1 MRVTFGSLAGDNQHP
16 YNVSMTKTNTRSHL
30 FVSYSRS
37 DRIAVDK
44 LVSDLRQRGYVLWM
58 DVDERGIEPGED
70 WQRELTK
77 QMSASEGVIAC
88 ISPDFLAS
96 PYCPV
101 EIAQAQQENKP
112 IYPVIVRRL
121 SDERGLATIGLGRV
135 QYADLTQNYATGLQK
150 LLVALPPPQS
160 PYRNIVRRIGLI
172 AAIIAVLIVF
182 FGGIS
187 LAVRQGFISVQPTL
201 TSVPPTATVA
211 LQNYDISVVISYFV
225 VDAPDA
231 VPQSDADAVIERF
244 AKALDQQLNSELSGG
259 QLNLSYKMDGPA
271 GVTRITGKDAQARQQ
286 SAISVLNDRS
296 AKVAIYGVIH
306 YDSTTKQMQLQP
318 EFYVSADRYFNDAQE
333 LTGNYKFG
341 KQVPADSLDERGKL
355 NARVSALS
363 YVMTGLFE
371 HMTQQFDG
379 ALKSYQAALD
389 VPNWDETDGKDIV
402 YMLIGNSNM
411 KLAEKAAR
419 QCDRNTVLARAEAAE
434 AAYKQSVIISPD
446 FARVYAGL
454 ANVYAVRALWLPED
468 NDQCASQKINTE
480 ALKQAEQYIA
490 DYQAKADATLT
501 DEDKG
506 VQRKILLTEVQVHFL
521 LWAIQD
527 DQARSDDQNP
537 EYLAMLKAVNKI
549 VQNYTSNSDST
560 WASPVMEAYLFR
572 GQAEYARRKFR
583 DALDDYGQAVNVY
596 DTVAKDKTIT
606 TQLISPDRAMTAYG
620 YSGDAYFKLGDY
632 VEAGRQYAEAITIAK
647 AQNNSTAL
655 ASYQARQ
662 QKADS
667 QARATETYAA
677 PSDIPNVTATAT
689 S

>member
-1 MRVTFGSLAGDNQHP
+1 
-16 YNVSMTKTNTRSHL
+16 MTKTNTRSHL

-44 LVSDLRQRGYVLWM
+44 LVADLRQRGYVLWM

-101 EIAQAQQENKP
+101 EIAQAQHENKP

-121 SDERGLATIGLGRV
+121 SDERGLASIGLERV
-135 QYADLTQNYATGLQK
+135 QYADLTQNYAAGLQK
-150 LLVALPPPQS
+150 LLVALPSPQS
-160 PYRNIVRRIGLI
+160 PFRNIVRRTGFI
-172 AAIIAVLIVF
+172 AAIITVLVIF
-182 FGGIS
+182 FVGIS

-201 TSVPPTATVA
+201 TPIPPTATVA

-231 VPQSDADAVIERF
+231 VSQSDADAVIERF
-244 AKALDQQLNSELSGG
+244 AKALDQQLSSELGST
-259 QLNLSYKMDGPA
+259 LNLSYKMDGPA

-286 SAISVLNDRS
+286 AAISVLNDRS

-306 YDSTTKQMQLQP
+306 YDATTKQMQLQP

-341 KQVPADSLDERGKL
+341 KEVPADSLDERGKL
-355 NARVSALS
+355 NARVTALS

-389 VPNWDETDGKDIV
+389 VPNWDEGDGKDIV

-419 QCDRNTVLARAEAAE
+419 QCDRSTVLAKADDAE
-434 AAYKQSVIISPD
+434 AAYQQSVSISPD

-468 NDQCASQKINTE
+468 NDQCANQKINTE
-480 ALKQAEQYIA
+480 ALKQAEQYIEQ
-490 DYQAKADATLT
+490 YQAKADAALT

-527 DQARSDDQNP
+527 KAARSDENNT
-537 EYLAMLKAVNKI
+537 EYEAMLKAVNKI
-549 VQNYTSNSDST
+549 VQNYSSNSDST

-572 GQAEYARRKFR
+572 GQAQYARGKFR
-583 DALDDYGQAVNVY
+583 DALDDYGQALNVY

-620 YSGDAYFKLGDY
+620 YSGDAYFQLHDY

-647 AQNNSTAL
+647 AQNNSAAI

-662 QKADS
+662 QKADT
-667 QARATETYAA
+667 QAHATPTSAA
-677 PSDIPNVTATAT
+677 PSEKATAEVTA
-689 S
+689 SP

>member
-1 MRVTFGSLAGDNQHP
+1 
-16 YNVSMTKTNTRSHL
+16 MTKTNTRSHL

-44 LVSDLRQRGYVLWM
+44 LVADLRQRGYVLWM

-101 EIAQAQQENKP
+101 EIAQAQRENKL

-121 SDERGLATIGLGRV
+121 GDERGLASIGLERV

-150 LLVALPPPQS
+150 LLVALPSPQA
-160 PYRNIVRRIGLI
+160 PFRNVIQRTIII
-172 AAIIAVLIVF
+172 AAIVAVLVIF
-182 FGGIS
+182 FVGIS
-187 LAVRQGFISVQPTL
+187 LAVRQGFISVQPTA
-201 TSVPPTATVA
+201 TAIPPTATVA
-211 LQNYDISVVISYFV
+211 LQNYDISVLVSYFV

-231 VPQSDADAVIERF
+231 VSQSDADAVIERF
-244 AKALDQQLNSELSGG
+244 AKALDQQLNSELGSSG
-259 QLNLSYKMDGPA
+259 LNLSYKMDGPS
-271 GVTRITGKDAQARQQ
+271 GVTRISGKDAQARQQ
-286 SAISVLNDRS
+286 AAISVLNDRS

-306 YDSTTKQMQLQP
+306 YDATTKQMQLQP

-341 KQVPADSLDERGKL
+341 KEVPADSLDERGKL
-355 NARVSALS
+355 NARVTALS

-371 HMTQQFDG
+371 HMTQQFDS

-389 VPNWDETDGKDIV
+389 VPNWDEGDGKDIV

-419 QCDRNTVLARAEAAE
+419 QCDRSTVLAKADEAE
-434 AAYKQSVIISPD
+434 AAYKQSVSISPD

-468 NDQCASQKINTE
+468 NDKCASQKINTE
-480 ALKQAEQYIA
+480 ALKQAEQYVEQ
-490 DYQAKADATLT
+490 YQAKADATLT

-506 VQRKILLTEVQVHFL
+506 VQRKLLLTEVQVHFL

-527 DQARSDDQNP
+527 KAARSDENNA
-537 EYLAMLKAVNKI
+537 EYQAMLKAVNTI
-549 VQNYTSNSDST
+549 VQNYSSNSDST

-572 GQAEYARRKFR
+572 GQANYARGKFR
-583 DALDDYGQAVNVY
+583 EALDDYGQALTVY

-620 YSGDAYFKLGDY
+620 YSGDAYFQLHDY

-647 AQNNSTAL
+647 AQNNSAAL

-662 QKADS
+662 QKADALA
-667 QARATETYAA
+667 QATPTSRA
-677 PSDIPNVTATAT
+677 PSESATAEVT
-689 S
+689 ESP

>member
-1 MRVTFGSLAGDNQHP
+1 
-16 YNVSMTKTNTRSHL
+16 MTKTTTRSHL

-44 LVSDLRQRGYVLWM
+44 LVADLRQRGYVLWM

-96 PYCPV
+96 PYCPQ
-101 EIAQAQQENKP
+101 EIAQAQRENKL

-121 SDERGLATIGLGRV
+121 SDERGLASIGLERV
-135 QYADLTQNYATGLQK
+135 QYADLTQNYAAGLQK
-150 LLVALPPPQS
+150 LLVALPSPQA
-160 PYRNIVRRIGLI
+160 PLRNIIQRTKLI
-172 AAIIAVLIVF
+172 AAIIAVVVIF
-182 FGGIS
+182 FVGIS

-201 TSVPPTATVA
+201 TPIPPTATVA
-211 LQNYDISVVISYFV
+211 LQNYDISVVMSYFV

-231 VPQSDADAVIERF
+231 VSQGDADAVIERF
-244 AKALDQQLNSELSGG
+244 AKALDQQLNSELGSK
-259 QLNLSYKMDGPA
+259 LNLSYKMDGPA

-286 SAISVLNDRS
+286 AAISVLNDRS
-296 AKVAIYGVIH
+296 AKVAIYGVVH
-306 YDSTTKQMQLQP
+306 YDATTKQMQLQP

-341 KQVPADSLDERGKL
+341 KEVPADSLDERGKL
-355 NARVSALS
+355 NARVTALS

-371 HMTQQFDG
+371 HMTQQFDS

-389 VPNWDETDGKDIV
+389 VPNWDEGDGKDIV

-419 QCDRNTVLARAEAAE
+419 QCDRSTVLAKTDDAE
-434 AAYKQSVIISPD
+434 AAYQQSVSISPD

-454 ANVYAVRALWLPED
+454 ANVYAVRALWLPEE
-468 NDQCASQKINTE
+468 NEKCANQKINTE
-480 ALKQAEQYIA
+480 ALKQAEQYIEQ
-490 DYQAKADATLT
+490 YQAKADAALT

-506 VQRKILLTEVQVHFL
+506 VQRKLLLTEVQVHFL

-527 DQARSDDQNP
+527 KAARSDENNA
-537 EYLAMLKAVNKI
+537 EYQAMLKAVNKI
-549 VQNYTSNSDST
+549 VQNYSSNSDST

-572 GQAEYARRKFR
+572 GQASYARGKFR
-583 DALDDYGQAVNVY
+583 DALDDYGQALTVY
-596 DTVAKDKTIT
+596 DTVAKDKTIS

-620 YSGDAYFKLGDY
+620 YSGDAYFQLHDY
-632 VEAGRQYAEAITIAK
+632 VGAGRQYAEAITIAK
-647 AQNNSTAL
+647 AQNNSAAI

-662 QKADS
+662 QKADALA
-667 QARATETYAA
+667 QATPTSSA
-677 PSDIPNVTATAT
+677 PSENATAEVTA
-689 S
+689 SP